1 MPIVDQETFGA
12 VTLLVHLTA
21 ATGVTLHVLL
31 NKRDVGATVSWIGLA
46 WLSPVVGSAL
56 YWLIGINRVR
66 RRALRLVRPSIRTE
80 VAAPG
85 APLPDQLRHL
95 ATLEIAGWRI
105 TRRRAEP
112 GNRIDILRD
121 GDGAYPRMI
130 AAIAAAERS
139 VALSTYI
146 FRDDVAGE
154 AFVSALA
161 DAQRR
166 GVEVRVLID
175 GFGCG
180 YLGSPAYRR
189 LRALGVP
196 AARFLHSEKPWRMP
210 FLNMRTHKKILV
222 ADGRIAFAG
231 GLNIGAE
238 NLLAGRPR
246 HPVRDSH
253 FELGGPIV
261 GQLVEAFCEDW
272 LFTTGETLAGAAWY
286 PEPTPAGD
294 AIARVITSGPDQ
306 DLEKLEFIL
315 LGAIAGARRSIR
327 VATPYF
333 LPDERLLSA
342 LALAA
347 FRGVEVDIALPSPS
361 NHRLLDWAARA
372 QMRPLLEAGC
382 RVWHQPPPFDHS
394 KLMVVDGAW
403 CLIGSANWDMRSLRL
418 NFELNLEIYCADF
431 GARLERAIDPK
442 LGGQITLAELDGR
455 NFPIQLRDAAVR
467 LLLPYL

>member
-1 MPIVDQETFGA
+1 VPIVDQETFGA

-139 VALSTYI
+139 VGLSTYI

-175 GFGCG
+175 GFGGG

-272 LFTTGETLAGAAWY
+272 LFTTGETWRARPGIPNRPQRATPSPGSSHRDPTRISRSSSSSCSARSPARAVRSVSRHPISCPTNACSAPWRWPRFAASRS
-286 PEPTPAGD
+286 TSRCRARATIDCSTGRRGRRCGRCSKPA
-294 AIARVITSGPDQ
+294 AASG
-306 DLEKLEFIL
+306 INR
-315 LGAIAGARRSIR
+315 RRSTIR
-327 VATPYF
+327 
-333 LPDERLLSA
+333 S
-342 LALAA
+342 
-347 FRGVEVDIALPSPS
+347 
-361 NHRLLDWAARA
+361 
-372 QMRPLLEAGC
+372 
-382 RVWHQPPPFDHS
+382 
-394 KLMVVDGAW
+394 
-403 CLIGSANWDMRSLRL
+403 
-418 NFELNLEIYCADF
+418 
-431 GARLERAIDPK
+431 
-442 LGGQITLAELDGR
+442 
-455 NFPIQLRDAAVR
+455 
-467 LLLPYL
+467 

>member
-1 MPIVDQETFGA
+1 MLTQEALGA
-12 VTLLVHLTA
+12 LTLLVHLGA
-21 ATGVTLHVLL
+21 ATAVTLHVLL
-31 NKRDVGATVSWIGLA
+31 TKRDVGATVSWIGLA
-46 WLSPVVGSAL
+46 WLSPVVGSTL

-66 RRALRLVRPSIRTE
+66 RRALRLVRRSIRTE

-85 APLPDQLRHL
+85 APLPDELRHF

-112 GNRIDILRD
+112 GNRIELLHD
-121 GDGAYPRMI
+121 GDGAYPCMI

-139 VALSTYI
+139 VGLSTYL
-146 FRDDVAGE
+146 FRDDAAGRPLIAALDE
-154 AFVSALA
+154 A
-161 DAQRR
+161 QQR

-175 GFGCG
+175 GIGGG
-180 YLGSPAYRR
+180 YLASPAYRR

-222 ADGRIAFAG
+222 VDGRVAFTG

-246 HPVRDSH
+246 RPVHDTH
-253 FELGGPIV
+253 FELAGPVV
-261 GQLVEAFCEDW
+261 GQLVEAFAEDW
-272 LFTTGETLAGAAWY
+272 LFATGETLGGATWLAD
-286 PEPTPAGD
+286 PVPAGD
-294 AIARVITSGPDQ
+294 AIGRVITSGPDQ
-306 DLEKLEFIL
+306 DLEKLEFIM
-315 LGAIAGARRSIR
+315 LGAIADARRSIR
-327 VATPYF
+327 IATPYF

-347 FRGVEVDIALPSPS
+347 FRGVEVDIALPSRS
-361 NHRLLDWAARA
+361 NRPPVDWAARA

-394 KLMVVDGAW
+394 KLMVIDGGW
-403 CLIGSANWDMRSLRL
+403 CLVGSANWDMRSLRL
-418 NFELNLEIYCADF
+418 NFELNVEVYSADF
-431 GARLERAIDPK
+431 GARLDRAIAPK
-442 LGGQITLAELDGR
+442 LGHRITLAELDGR
-455 NFPIQLRDAAVR
+455 SFPVRLRDAAAR

>member
-1 MPIVDQETFGA
+1 MLTDQALGTL
-12 VTLLVHLTA
+12 TLLVHLGA
-21 ATGVTLHVLL
+21 ATTVTLHVLL
-31 NKRDVGATVSWIGLA
+31 HKRDVGATVSWIGLA
-46 WLSPVVGSAL
+46 WLSPVIGSAL

-85 APLPDQLRHL
+85 APLPEAIRHL
-95 ATLEIAGWRI
+95 VPLEIAGWRI

-112 GNRIDILRD
+112 GNRIDILHD

-146 FRDDVAGE
+146 FRDDAAGQ
-154 AFVSALA
+154 ALIGALA
-161 DAQRR
+161 DAHRR

-175 GFGCG
+175 GFGGG
-180 YLGSPAYRR
+180 YLVSPAYRR

-196 AARFLHSEKPWRMP
+196 VARFLHSEKPWRMP

-222 ADGRIAFAG
+222 ADGRIAFTG

-238 NLLAGRPR
+238 NLLASRP
-246 HPVRDSH
+246 HDPVRDSH
-253 FELGGPIV
+253 FELAGPVV
-261 GQLVEAFCEDW
+261 GQLVEAFSEDW
-272 LFTTGETLAGAAWY
+272 LFTTDETLAGAAWY
-286 PEPTPAGD
+286 PEAVPAGE
-294 AIARVITSGPDQ
+294 AIGRIITSGPDQ
-306 DLEKLEFIL
+306 DYDKLEFIL

-327 VATPYF
+327 IVTPYF

-342 LALAA
+342 LSLAA
-347 FRGVEVDIALPSPS
+347 FRGVEVDIALPGHS
-361 NHRLLDWAARA
+361 NHRLVDWAARA
-372 QMRPLLEAGC
+372 QMRRLLESGV
-382 RVWHQPPPFDHS
+382 RIWHQAPPFDHS

-403 CLIGSANWDMRSLRL
+403 CLVGSANWDMRSLRL
-418 NFELNLEIYCADF
+418 NFELNVEIYCADF
-431 GARLERAIDPK
+431 GGRLDRAIEPK
-442 LGGQITLAELDGR
+442 LAHRVSVAELDQRG
-455 NFPIQLRDAAVR
+455 FPIRLRDAAVR